1 MALEI
6 HTRTDAG
13 TVRLALVGE
22 LDTSTAPELDAAI
35 DAAVT
40 PDLRN
45 LVVDLAKLEFVSSAG
60 LRVFAKAQKTM
71 KAQDG
76 RSFFV
81 HPTDQVRRVFEFVQ
95 AVKLSDVFESEA
107 DLDSHLVMI
116 QSPPGS

>member
-6 HTRTDAG
+6 HTRNEAG
-13 TVRLALVGE
+13 TVRLALAGE
-22 LDTSTAPELDAAI
+22 LDTTTAPELDAAV

-40 PDLRN
+40 ADTRN
-45 LVVDLAKLEFVSSAG
+45 LVMDLSQLEFVSSAG

-71 KAQDG
+71 RVQEG

-95 AVKLSDVFESEA
+95 AVKLSDVFENEA
-107 DLDSHLVMI
+107 DLDSHLVTI